1 MLKTRLIP
9 VLLLKNGLLV
19 RSEYFNVH
27 QIIGNPINEVDRFNQ
42 WNVDE
47 LIYIDISEGKNY
59 DLGTFLLIYVQPATL
74 FFSMSILF
82 KGQ

>member
-59 DLGTFLLIYVQPATL
+59 DLGRDDSKLKDLNDPQDLSLIH
-74 FFSMSILF
+74 I
-82 KGQ
+82 